1 MLFASYN
8 IQYGRGRDGQFDL
21 ARIARAVAGA
31 DVVALQEVERHWRRS
46 GGVDQAVELA
56 QLLEMPHWVY
66 GPGVDLA
73 VLSPDAGLPAGARRQ
88 FGNMLLARTPV
99 LWSRNH
105 LLPKYAS
112 TGPMSLQRTALE
124 GVIDT
129 PEGPLRV
136 YSVHLTHLSEQ
147 TRMPQVER
155 LLAVH
160 RDACLEGAPIAC
172 GDIVE
177 EWVDEALPVAMPR
190 EAMLMGDFNMEPG
203 SVEYARI
210 AGPMSPYGGRIANP
224 EGFVDAWTAA
234 GNAEDA
240 RTTSAIRGRPVR
252 LDYCFVST
260 SLAGRVAAARID
272 EHADGSDHQPIFV
285 ELEL

>member
-21 ARIARAVAGA
+21 GRIARAVAGA

-46 GGVDQAVELA
+46 GGVDQAAELA
-56 QLLEMPHWVY
+56 RLLEMPHWVY

-73 VLSPDAGLPAGARRQ
+73 VLSPGAGLPTGARRQ

-112 TGPMSLQRTALE
+112 TGPMSLQRAALE

-129 PEGPLRV
+129 PRGPLRV

-147 TRMPQVER
+147 TRMPQVDR

-172 GDIVE
+172 GDIAE

-210 AGPMSPYGGRIANP
+210 AGPVSPYGGRIANP

-234 GNAEDA
+234 GHAEDA
-240 RTTSAIRGRPVR
+240 GTTAAIRGRPVR

-260 SLAGRVAAARID
+260 SLAGWVAGARID

-285 ELEL
+285 EMRL